1 MSHWVDKKERSN
13 LATIR
18 LIVMLARTLGRR
30 AGRGLLYPITLYFVI
45 FSRGGYRASKLFL
58 RRAMPARP
66 GFREVFNHYYA
77 FASTLLDNVFISANR
92 FDLFDIEICDN
103 GWRKVIRADTH
114 AGRGSIFLG
123 AHLGSFHAMRLTGDR
138 FNIPVA
144 AMMHRAESSK
154 IMQVLAEQA
163 PSLKRNVIEITDP
176 DAWIRAKALLDE
188 GVSIAILADR
198 SVSDDNNLHIDF
210 LGQPA
215 LFPAGPII
223 ISSLLKAPVY
233 TIFTLYRGK
242 ALYQVHIHKLGDNIQ
257 LQRGNRLESARP
269 YVSRYVRQLEDHC
282 RLAPYNWFNFY
293 DFWASA
299 QRPGADEHEPAES

>member
-1 MSHWVDKKERSN
+1 MSHWVEKEERSN

-18 LIVMLARTLGRR
+18 LIVMLARSLGRR
-30 AGRGLLYPITLYFVI
+30 AGRALLYPITLYFVI
-45 FSRGGYRASKLFL
+45 FSRGGYRVSKEFL
-58 RRAMPARP
+58 QRATNAEA
-66 GFREVFNHYYA
+66 GFRQVFQHYYA

-103 GWRKVIRADTH
+103 GWRKVIRADTN

-123 AHLGSFHAMRLTGDR
+123 AHLGSFYAMRLTGDK

-144 AMMHRAESSK
+144 AMMYRAESSK

-163 PSLKRNVIEITDP
+163 PSLKRNIIEITDR
-176 DAWIRAKALLDE
+176 DAWIRAKSLLDE
-188 GVSIAILADR
+188 GISIAILADR
-198 SVSDDNNLHIDF
+198 SVSSDSNLQIDF
-210 LGQPA
+210 LGKPA
-215 LFPAGPII
+215 SFPAGPVI

-242 ALYQVHIHKLGDNIQ
+242 ALYQVHIHRLGESIRLD
-257 LQRGNRLESARP
+257 RTDRLESARP
-269 YVSRYVRQLEDHC
+269 YVTRYVRLLEDHC

-293 DFWASA
+293 DFWATA
-299 QRPGADEHEPAES
+299 KKPATADHE